1 MQNIS
6 LVVHGEKPACL
17 PWHAAQHCG
26 QGKGFW
32 GFTLHHTML
41 SNTLCS
47 TWPEEPFLWFS
58 FHFLIFFW
66 SLWGGIQKT
75 WPSSYDLHNSVVK
88 LSSLSLRRRA
98 LGKWGLLFTCLE
110 HKNNIR
116 IFFWEYNSDKQ
127 QESIF
132 EVVQA
137 PPTWVCPVFLKMSS
151 ASKHPLCLIWD
162 RKLVGLMS
170 ALGFNV
176 WADRGRLINSLSFS
190 ADIHFCRTLPAL
202 FPFCRQISFMVS

>member
-1 MQNIS
+1 
-6 LVVHGEKPACL
+6 
-17 PWHAAQHCG
+17 
-26 QGKGFW
+26 
-32 GFTLHHTML
+32 ML
-41 SNTLCS
+41 SNTLIS
-47 TWPEEPFLWFS
+47 TWPEESFLWFL

-75 WPSSYDLHNSVVK
+75 WPSSYVLHNLVVK
-88 LSSLSLRRRA
+88 LSNVSLRRRA

-132 EVVQA
+132 GVVQA
-137 PPTWVCPVFLKMSS
+137 GSTHLSLPSFLEDEFCKQTSSMPNLGQKVRKVMS
-151 ASKHPLCLIWD
+151 PQ
-162 RKLVGLMS
+162 LMS
-170 ALGFNV
+170 ALGLNV

-190 ADIHFCRTLPAL
+190 ADVHFCRTLPVL
-202 FPFCRQISFMVS
+202 FPFCRQISFTVS